1 MYLENFVT
9 PREYSDDVPR
19 GEGNVQEKSHPNN
32 VILSYGETVT
42 VVIYKTGMIYYNKW
56 IILPDIEILLY
67 CCVPDGI
74 RCQHQVVIM

>member
-1 MYLENFVT
+1 VYLENFVT

-42 VVIYKTGMIYYNKW
+42 VVIYKTGMIYYNK
-56 IILPDIEILLY
+56 
-67 CCVPDGI
+67 
-74 RCQHQVVIM
+74 